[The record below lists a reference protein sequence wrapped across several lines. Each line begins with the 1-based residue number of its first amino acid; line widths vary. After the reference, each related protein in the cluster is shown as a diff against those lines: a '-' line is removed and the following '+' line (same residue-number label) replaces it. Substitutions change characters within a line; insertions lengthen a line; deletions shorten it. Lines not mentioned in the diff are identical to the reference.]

1 MSRVTRHLAAVV
13 VAGTIAAVPFAASS
27 SAWASGDVASGDGL
41 VNVDIGNITTNVNVP
56 IQTAALNCV
65 NVSPN
70 VAVAAIS
77 KVDQDGGEYHCK
89 NAIKQDVKIWNN

>member
-27 SAWASGDVASGDGL
+27 PAWAGGDGL
-41 VNVDIGNITTNVNVP
+41 VNVEIGNITTNLNVP
-56 IQTAALNCV
+56 VQTAALNCV

-89 NAIKQDVKIWNN
+89 NAIDQDVKIWNN